1 MFEIGNIKIK
11 NRVVLA
17 PMAGVS
23 NASYMKI
30 CEEMGV
36 GYAVTELLSSEA
48 IVRDNKKT
56 YDMLEG
62 IDTLNIPVAIQ
73 LFGSNVD
80 VMVRAAKIIVSKYK
94 VDMIDINMGCPV
106 PKVVKTGAGSALLK
120 DLDKVYDIVSN
131 VVKSV
136 EIPVTVKIRIGW
148 DDKSINAV
156 EVARICEKAGVS
168 AIAIHGRTRTQG
180 YGGKVNMDIIRDV
193 VNAVNIP
200 VIGNGDIRSCEDA
213 KRMLDYTGCSAVMI
227 GRALM
232 GNPWLIKEINT
243 YLNTGIIINKP
254 SIIDRIDMCFKH
266 LDYLLMFKSE
276 KVSVLEMRSHISWYL
291 KGIDGSQEVKEGCFK
306 AKRKNEIVNILSD
319 FKNKFVKNIE

>member
-1 MFEIGNIKIK
+1 MFKIGNIEIM

-36 GYAVTELLSSEA
+36 GYAITELMSSEA

-56 YDMLEG
+56 FDMLKG

-73 LFGSNVD
+73 LFGSD
-80 VMVRAAKIIVSKYK
+80 AMVMGKAAKMITDLYK

-120 DLDKVYDIVSN
+120 DLNKVKAIVES
-131 VVKSV
+131 VVSAVSV
-136 EIPVTVKIRIGW
+136 PVTVKIRIGW
-148 DDKSINAV
+148 DAKSINAV
-156 EVARICEKAGVS
+156 EVARVCEEAGAS
-168 AIAIHGRTRTQG
+168 AIAVHGRTRADG
-180 YGGKVNMDIIRDV
+180 YSGVVNLDVIKDV

-200 VIGNGDIRSCEDA
+200 VIGNGDIRSGEDA
-213 KRMLDYTGCSAVMI
+213 KKMIDYTGCAAVMV
-227 GRALM
+227 GRAVM
-232 GNPWLIKEINT
+232 GNPWLIKEIVMYLENNT
-243 YLNTGIIINKP
+243 VLSKP
-254 SIIDRIDMCFKH
+254 SYLDRINMCYKH

-276 KVSVLEMRSHISWYL
+276 LVSVLEMRSHISWYL
-291 KGIDGSQEVKEGCFK
+291 KGIAGAQEVKEKCFK
-306 AKRKNEIVNILSD
+306 ATTKDELISILD
-319 FKNKFVKNIE
+319 TFKKNI

>member
-1 MFEIGNIKIK
+1 MFKIGNVVIK

-36 GYAVTELLSSEA
+36 GYAVTELMSSEA

-73 LFGSNVD
+73 LFGSNAD
-80 VMVRAAKIIVSKYK
+80 VMGRAAKIIISKYK

-120 DLDKVYDIVSN
+120 DLDKVYDIVSS

-136 EIPVTVKIRIGW
+136 SVSVTVKIRIGW
-148 DDKSINAV
+148 DDNSINAV
-156 EVARICEKAGVS
+156 EVAKVCEKAGAS
-168 AIAIHGRTRTQG
+168 AIAIHGRTRSQG
-180 YGGKVNMDIIRDV
+180 YSGSVNLDVIRDV
-193 VNAVNIP
+193 VKAVNIP
-200 VIGNGDIRSCEDA
+200 VIGNGDIRDGVSA
-213 KRMLDYTGCSAVMI
+213 KKMLDYTGCSAVMI
-227 GRALM
+227 GRAVM
-232 GNPWLIKEINT
+232 GNPWLIKEIII
-243 YLNTGIIINKP
+243 YLDTGVIIDKP
-254 SIIDRIDMCFKH
+254 SIIDKIDMCFKH
-266 LDYLLMFKSE
+266 LDYLMLFKNE
-276 KVSVLEMRSHISWYL
+276 KLSVLEMRSHISWYL
-291 KGIDGSQEVKEGCFK
+291 KGIKGSQEVKERCFK
-306 AKRKNEIVNILSD
+306 AVSYDELVKILGEFRD
-319 FKNKFVKNIE
+319 KYI